1 VGLEVYR
8 VGTAPGTAVPAYLA
22 SALGLKENGQMAEI
36 TQLRCIHCGKS
47 VDETTKDHVFPT
59 SWYPETTPEE
69 TRRWTAPSCGK
80 CNNSLGS
87 MEKKVFSRLILCV
100 DPQKHEAAG
109 LYAKLK
115 RSLGV
120 GVDDL
125 SKDEAAHRQKQKLG
139 LIAAVERHD
148 SASSGSILPG
158 LGSHTGF
165 RDEDL
170 PQIRIPGDLLLKV
183 YEKIVR
189 GCEYVLAGRIIEEPY
204 SVQIY
209 FVHDHNIPE
218 DLARGL
224 ESPTAEDVHLGPGF
238 RVVRVAAH
246 DSYAVAYEIT
256 LWGSAYFFAFIM
268 NRSEAELAPPAN

>member
-1 VGLEVYR
+1 VHILLLRWV
-8 VGTAPGTAVPAYLA
+8 
-22 SALGLKENGQMAEI
+22 LKENGQVTEI
-36 TQLRCIHCGKS
+36 MQLRCIHCGKP

-69 TRRWTAPSCGK
+69 TRRWTAPSCGE

-87 MEKKVFSRLILCV
+87 MEKKVLSRLILCV
-100 DPQKHEAAG
+100 DPQKPEAAG

-125 SKDEAAHRQKQKLG
+125 SKEEAAHRQKQKLG
-139 LIAAVERHD
+139 LIAAIKRHD
-148 SASSGSILPG
+148 PASNASILPG

-165 RDEDL
+165 RDENL

-189 GCEYVLAGRIIEEPY
+189 GCEYVLAGRIVEEPY

-224 ESPTAEDVHLGPGF
+224 EGPAAEDVHLGSGF

-246 DSYAVAYEIT
+246 DDPYAVAYKIT
-256 LWGSAYFFAFIM
+256 LWSSAYFFAFIM
-268 NRSEAELAPPAN
+268 NHSQAEAAPPAN